1 MKGMTKRQREIVDY
15 IQGYI
20 GERGYS
26 PSYRE
31 IMRHFGFSS
40 LGSVYKHISVLKRRG
55 ILNAEKNSARSVVLA
70 APPDAP
76 TAGSVVELPFL
87 GVIAAGEPIE
97 TFPQAGSITLPSGM
111 VVNPKKS
118 YVLQVRGELMV
129 DYHICDGDLIIVE
142 ATNQARKGDTV
153 VALINNA
160 ETTLKRFHPEGDFVR
175 LMAGNPD
182 FKDITVAK
190 DAVQVQGRFIG
201 LVRRAA

>member
-20 GERGYS
+20 SERGYS

-87 GVIAAGEPIE
+87 GIIAAGIPIE
-97 TFPQAGSITLPSGM
+97 TFPQAGSITIPSGM
-111 VVNPKKS
+111 VANPKKS
-118 YVLQVRGELMV
+118 YVLQVRGESMI

-142 ATNQARKGDTV
+142 ATSQARKGETV
-153 VALINNA
+153 VALINNT
-160 ETTLKRFHPEGDFVR
+160 ETTLKRYHPEGDFVR
-175 LMAGNPD
+175 LVAGNAA
-182 FKDITVAK
+182 FKDITVPK
-190 DAVQVQGRFIG
+190 DALQVQGRFIG